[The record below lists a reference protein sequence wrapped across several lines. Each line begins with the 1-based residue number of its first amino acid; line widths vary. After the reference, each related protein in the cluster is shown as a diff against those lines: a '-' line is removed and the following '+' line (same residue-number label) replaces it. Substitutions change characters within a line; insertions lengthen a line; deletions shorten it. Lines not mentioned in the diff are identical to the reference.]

1 MKIRRTPSFLVPF
14 ATGFA
19 VALAV
24 VSPVGQADPAAGVAQ
39 FAAGAD
45 GDAYYAADDGADG
58 DASGDASDGAS
69 GEASGSSSEK
79 GAAAAKADRSQRY
92 QDLALFTSILELVR
106 GHYVEEVDE
115 HALLQSAMHGL
126 LADLDPHSSF
136 MEPTEFDEM
145 QVETKGEFHGLGIE
159 ISKATG
165 EYLEV
170 VSPIEGTPAQRAGI
184 KARDR
189 ISSICPTEKPPEWS
203 EPCRGTAEMSL
214 GEAVSLMRGRK
225 GTSITIYVLREGMAE
240 PRRYD
245 IQRDTVTVA
254 SVRSE
259 IVEPGIG
266 HLRVSS
272 FQERTGQDVGIALD
286 RLEEKNGGTLTGLV
300 VDLRDNPGGLL
311 NQAVDM
317 ADHWLDE
324 GLVVY
329 TQGRDARERT
339 EYRSNAAVHG
349 GDYPIVVLV
358 NEGSASASEIVAGA
372 LQDRSRAI
380 VLGKPTFGKGSVQ
393 TVYPLEGGAGLRLTT
408 ALYYTPSGRSI
419 QEVGIRPDIEV
430 GPAEEPELGLPDRR
444 RMRESDLDGHF
455 TQKDATGKEST
466 APVPIKRVEPIW
478 PGRRGTRPEA
488 EDGDG
493 DAGSDGDDGAEGG
506 GDEAD
511 APKVDVQLARAVEV
525 LKTWQ
530 YFDDLRGQRADAG
543 KATAAGAG
551 ADATAPKTAASEGGS
566 PANPAPTPS
575 PSKSN

>member
-1 MKIRRTPSFLVPF
+1 M
-14 ATGFA
+14 A
-19 VALAV
+19 VAIAATSLVGRAADDAGHDADARGARELA
-24 VSPVGQADPAAGVAQ
+24 ADAAG
-39 FAAGAD
+39 GGD
-45 GDAYYAADDGADG
+45 GDAR
-58 DASGDASDGAS
+58 SV
-69 GEASGSSSEK
+69 
-79 GAAAAKADRSQRY
+79 AAAKAADRSQRY
-92 QDLALFTSILELVR
+92 EDLSLFTSILELVR
-106 GHYVEEVDE
+106 NHYVENVDD
-115 HALLQSAMHGL
+115 HALLQSAMRGL
-126 LADLDPHSSF
+126 LADLDPHSAF

-165 EYLEV
+165 EYIEV

-189 ISSICPTEKPPEWS
+189 ISSICPTEKPAEWT

-225 GTSITIYVLREGMAE
+225 GTTISIYILREGLSE
-240 PRRYD
+240 PKRYD
-245 IQRDTVTVA
+245 IKRDTVTVA

-259 IVEPGIG
+259 LVEPGIG

-272 FQERTGQDVGIALD
+272 FQERTGQDVGQQLAAL
-286 RLEEKNGGTLTGLV
+286 ETKNGKPLAGLV

-311 NQAVDM
+311 NQAVEM

-339 EYRSNAAVHG
+339 EYRSNAAVTG

-372 LQDRSRAI
+372 LQDRHRAI

-408 ALYYTPSGRSI
+408 ALYYTPAGRSI
-419 QEVGIRPDIEV
+419 QEVGILPDIEV
-430 GPAEEPELGLPDRR
+430 DPAAAPELGLPNRR

-455 TQKDATGKEST
+455 TQRDAKGRESSG
-466 APVPIKRVEPIW
+466 PEPIYRVEPVW
-478 PGRRGTRPEA
+478 PDGDEPEA
-488 EDGDG
+488 DDAKPAERDGKG
-493 DAGSDGDDGAEGG
+493 AGKSEGG
-506 GDEAD
+506 AKAKEEAEAPPVD
-511 APKVDVQLARAVEV
+511 AQLARAVEV
-525 LKTWQ
+525 LKTWR
-530 YFDDLRGQRADAG
+530 YFEDLRDQRAQSGVLARAPEPG
-543 KATAAGAG
+543 PAAAAPGSEA
-551 ADATAPKTAASEGGS
+551 APQTPASTPASKPASDPASKPPAKPAPKPAA
-566 PANPAPTPS
+566 P
-575 PSKSN
+575 